1 MLWNRCSRLPAKPRR
16 KWLLKTRWSMRN
28 RLAPS
33 CSSSALTPDS
43 FCSSY
48 SSHVWLM
55 HRVVIRNGRGNA
67 CLPARPPTSMFCCLL
82 TYCMAAVCEFVRRSH
97 FLLHYSGWFT
107 PEHYFEWVSGEG
119 GGEGG
124 GGDRV
129 CPDAHP
135 AVSLASSSV
144 FCLFAKY
151 FFWWMISRLICAL
164 QQAARKQG
172 FRPLDMI
179 DGGNTDSAVRI

>member
-1 MLWNRCSRLPAKPRR
+1 MKHEKS
-16 KWLLKTRWSMRN
+16 
-28 RLAPS
+28 S
-33 CSSSALTPDS
+33 CSFL
-43 FCSSY
+43 FIFG
-48 SSHVWLM
+48 SHPRFFLLVLFISC
-55 HRVVIRNGRGNA
+55 VIDAQSCYKKWEGQ
-67 CLPARPPTSMFCCLL
+67 CLPTSMPCCLL
-82 TYCMAAVCEFVRRSH
+82 TYCMAAVCKFVRRSH

-164 QQAARKQG
+164 QQAACKQG

-179 DGGNTDSAVRI
+179 DGGNTYSAVRI